1 MALNQFFQ
9 NQEESLPE
17 ISLSPMIDMVFL
29 LLLFFIVTT
38 TFNRDEAIE
47 IKKSEAKSAA
57 IIDREKIK
65 VLVDSTGNYWLE
77 EEIVAMDKLVT
88 TIKQWNSLN
97 PQGAILIVPDKR
109 GQMDPFIQLLDALN
123 LAKIRN
129 FAIATT
135 SHQDKSDNNSPF

>member
-9 NQEESLPE
+9 NQEEALPE

-57 IIDREKIK
+57 VIDRDKIK

-77 EEIVAMDKLVT
+77 EEVMALEKLVP
-88 TIKQWNSLN
+88 TIQQWNASN
-97 PQGAILIVPDKR
+97 PKGAILLVPDKR
-109 GQMDPFIQLLDALN
+109 GQMDPFVQLLDALN

-135 SHQDKSDNNSPF
+135 SPKEAKKLDK

>member
-9 NQEESLPE
+9 NQEEALPE

-47 IKKSEAKSAA
+47 IKKSEAKSAVV
-57 IIDREKIK
+57 IDRQKIK
-65 VLVDSTGNYWLE
+65 ILVDSTGNYWLE
-77 EEIVAMDKLVT
+77 EEVMAIEKLVP
-88 TIKQWNSLN
+88 TIKEWNTSN
-97 PQGAILIVPDKR
+97 PKGAILLVPDKR
-109 GQMDPFIQLLDALN
+109 GQMDPFVKLLDALN

-135 SHQDKSDNNSPF
+135 SPQEKKKK

>member
-1 MALNQFFQ
+1 MALNKFFQ
-9 NQEESLPE
+9 SQEESLPE

-57 IIDREKIK
+57 VIDREKIK
-65 VLVDSTGNYWLE
+65 ILVDSTGQYWFGEEAMILE
-77 EEIVAMDKLVT
+77 KLVPQ
-88 TIKQWNSLN
+88 IQQWNSTN
-97 PQGAILIVPDKR
+97 PQGAILLVPDKR
-109 GQMDPFIQLLDALN
+109 GQMDPFVQLLDALN

-129 FAIATT
+129 FAIAT
-135 SHQDKSDNNSPF
+135 QSPKKATKAQ

>member
-9 NQEESLPE
+9 NQEEGLPE

-47 IKKSEAKSAA
+47 IKKSEAKSAVV
-57 IIDREKIK
+57 IDREKIK
-65 VLVDSTGNYWLE
+65 VLVDSIGNYWVE
-77 EEIVAMDKLVT
+77 EEVMALEKLVP
-88 TIKQWNSLN
+88 TIKEWNTLN
-97 PQGAILIVPDKR
+97 PQGAILLVPDKR
-109 GQMDPFIQLLDALN
+109 GQMDPFVQLLDALN
-123 LAKIRN
+123 TAKIRN

-135 SHQDKSDNNSPF
+135 QPQPKKQ

>member
-1 MALNQFFQ
+1 MALNNFFSQ
-9 NQEESLPE
+9 QEEALPE

-65 VLVDSTGNYWLE
+65 VLVDSTGQYWIE
-77 EEIVAMDKLVT
+77 EEILELEKLVPK
-88 TIKQWNSLN
+88 IQQWNQAN
-97 PQGAILIVPDKR
+97 PTGAILLVPDKR
-109 GQMDPFIQLLDALN
+109 GQMDPFVKLLDALN
-123 LAKIRN
+123 YAKVRN

-135 SHQDKSDNNSPF
+135 QPETKK

>member
-1 MALNQFFQ
+1 MALNNFFSQ
-9 NQEESLPE
+9 QEEALPE

-47 IKKSEAKSAA
+47 IKKTEAKSAA

-65 VLVDSTGNYWLE
+65 ILIDSTGQYWIEEDILE
-77 EEIVAMDKLVT
+77 LEALVPK
-88 TIKQWNSLN
+88 IQQWNQTN
-97 PQGAILIVPDKR
+97 PTGAILLVPDKR
-109 GQMDPFIQLLDALN
+109 GKLDSFVKLLDALN
-123 LAKIRN
+123 FANIRN

-135 SHQDKSDNNSPF
+135 QPKAKK

>member
-9 NQEESLPE
+9 NQDEGLPE

-57 IIDREKIK
+57 VIDREKIK
-65 VLVDSTGNYWLE
+65 ILVDSLGNYWIDE
-77 EEIVAMDKLVT
+77 EVLVMDKLVPK
-88 TIKQWNSLN
+88 ILEWNNLN
-97 PQGAILIVPDKR
+97 PQGAILLVPDKR
-109 GQMDPFIQLLDALN
+109 GQMDPFVQLLDALN

-135 SHQDKSDNNSPF
+135 QPQTSPQP